1 MADAFQLAWIEFTD
15 VVPFGNKLTVPPLS
29 WFRS

>member
-1 MADAFQLAWIEFTD
+1 MADAFQLARIEFAD
-15 VVPFGNKLTVPPLS
+15 VVPFGNKLTAAPLS